1 MKVLQINSVCGSG
14 STGRIACDIKDVLKQ
29 NGDSC
34 RIAYGRGFYDDP
46 DCFKIE
52 NDFTFKT
59 HALLARFTDR
69 QGFYSTAAT
78 KRLVGEIER
87 YQPDIIHLHNI
98 HGYYLNIRVLF
109 EYLKQYNRPVVW
121 TLHDCWAFTGH
132 CAYFDYAGCDKWQ
145 SGCHHCVQKK
155 GYPASI
161 LLDCSAANYRD
172 KKNCFIGLEQMT
184 IVTPSQ
190 WLAELVSQSFLSK
203 YPTEVIHNGIDLS
216 VFKPTHG
223 QMAEKLQLQNK
234 RIVLG
239 VANIWEERKGLNDF
253 VRLAERLDDDWRIVL
268 VGLSEQQKSA
278 LPEKIVGLTRTEN
291 VAELAEL
298 YTLADFFVNPT
309 YEDNYPTT
317 NLEALACGTPVITYA
332 TGGSPESID
341 DRCGAVVEQGNIEG
355 IHKAISEEFFDM
367 QACLNAAQTHD
378 KQVCF
383 RQYLNLYQR
392 LLSANFLQ

>member
-52 NDFTFKT
+52 NDFTFKA

-109 EYLKQYNRPVVW
+109 EYLKQYDRPVVW

-132 CAYFDYAGCDKWQ
+132 CAHFSMDGCNKWQ

-155 GYPASI
+155 NYPSSL
-161 LLDCSAANYRD
+161 LLDRSAANYRD
-172 KKNCFIGLEQMT
+172 KKNCFTGPAKLT
-184 IVTPSQ
+184 VVTPSH

-216 VFKPTHG
+216 AFKPTHG
-223 QMAEKLQLQNK
+223 QMAEKLKLQNK

-239 VANIWEERKGLNDF
+239 VANIWGERKGLNDF
-253 VRLAERLDDDWRIVL
+253 VRLSERLDDDWRIVL
-268 VGLSEQQKSA
+268 VGLSEQQKSG
-278 LPEKIVGLTRTEN
+278 LPDKIVGLTRTEN

-341 DRCGAVVEQGNIEG
+341 DRCGAVVEQGNIAGLKEVITNG
-355 IHKAISEEFFDM
+355 IFSRENCID
-367 QACLNAAQTHD
+367 AAQAHD
-378 KQVCF
+378 KRICF
-383 RQYLNLYQR
+383 QKYIELYR
-392 LLSANFLQ
+392 RAVKTD